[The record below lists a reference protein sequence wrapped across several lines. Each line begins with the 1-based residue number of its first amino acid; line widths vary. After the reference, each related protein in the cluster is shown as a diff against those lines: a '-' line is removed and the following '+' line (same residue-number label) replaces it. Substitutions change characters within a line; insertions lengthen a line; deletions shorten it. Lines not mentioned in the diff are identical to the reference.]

1 MRRKR
6 HNPENGK
13 GAMAQVMRA
22 VTSQSLLVRAGAN
35 DIATGPVSAISTSKV
50 DEPNAS
56 TSAYF
61 DSHPFGARQRIP
73 VNDDEENK
81 RELGKRQH
89 FGFFNAPTETFA
101 AIMELSPNS
110 NAFSVSED
118 DLKPSA
124 IVWMARAV
132 REYEQTLVLGSKDNA
147 RLGTELS
154 VLL

>member
-1 MRRKR
+1 
-6 HNPENGK
+6 
-13 GAMAQVMRA
+13 MAQVMRA
-22 VTSQSLLVRAGAN
+22 VTSQSSLVRAGAN

-61 DSHPFGARQRIP
+61 DSHPFGARHRVP

-81 RELGKRQH
+81 REFGKRQH

-101 AIMELSPNS
+101 AIMELTPTS
-110 NAFSVSED
+110 NAFSISEN

-124 IVWMARAV
+124 IIWMARAV